1 MRRILK
7 RGGLLIILN
16 LDPGALTGVDRVRC
30 LIRIPYHGITGYRL
44 KPPRGFGKNTMTEK
58 QLCDLLVKSM
68 FQVISAE
75 TIKDTSCFVG
85 HPSRIHQGCE
95 SLRANCKNFFGPANM
110 NAFGKELTSKL
121 CLRHGHGPSGVY
133 VD

>member
-30 LIRIPYHGITGYRL
+30 LIRILYHGNAGYRL

-58 QLCDLLVKSM
+58 QHCDLLVKSR
-68 FQVISAE
+68 FQITSTE
-75 TIKDTSCFVG
+75 MSKDTARSSNIPV
-85 HPSRIHQGCE
+85 E
-95 SLRANCKNFFGPANM
+95 Y
-110 NAFGKELTSKL
+110 SKA
-121 CLRHGHGPSGVY
+121 VKI
-133 VD
+133 